1 MSRILVAGIEGID
14 PTKFRKPDEPTSND
28 MSFLNKPNG
37 CLWGSTLLHDDLYK
51 SDWLRWVD
59 GENFHVELYKNGI
72 SFTLYKKA
80 RICTVDSLESY
91 LELIREY
98 GILDTMNSM
107 PDYKKYTVDWIEL
120 TKHYD
125 AFHLTEDAFWN
136 LRMLPSTITYNDGAF
151 ISLKDFYSYDCE
163 TWIMFNLECINK
175 GSIMNHNN
183 LI

>member
-1 MSRILVAGIEGID
+1 M
-14 PTKFRKPDEPTSND
+14 
-28 MSFLNKPNG
+28 
-37 CLWGSTLLHDDLYK
+37 
-51 SDWLRWVD
+51 
-59 GENFHVELYKNGI
+59 
-72 SFTLYKKA
+72 
-80 RICTVDSLESY
+80 DSLESY